1 MFFFFKTKEYLQQA
15 ERVKDVVNTESSE
28 PEAEGGPEILLQVSA
43 SSSITAPLST
53 PREFSLTSPAEKQT
67 VLVER
72 QGKWGPRAT
81 REMRKANNGVDILG
95 NKLSHGQFP
104 GQGRIVTQS
113 QTEKIPGEDAT
124 QAPPRGQRL
133 NVWGTS
139 TRLPSRLCPLRRVAV
154 PAGWGRVSVG

>member
-1 MFFFFKTKEYLQQA
+1 MVGFFFKTKEYLQQA
-15 ERVKDVVNTESSE
+15 KKVKEVVNTESSE
-28 PEAEGGPEILLQVSA
+28 PEAEGGPEILLRVSA

-67 VLVER
+67 VL
-72 QGKWGPRAT
+72 GKWGPRAT
-81 REMRKANNGVDILG
+81 HEMRKANHGVDVLG

-104 GQGRIVTQS
+104 GQGRIVTQL
-113 QTEKIPGEDAT
+113 QTEKIPGEDVT

-139 TRLPSRLCPLRRVAV
+139 TRLPSRLCLLRGVAV
-154 PAGWGRVSVG
+154 PAGWGRVSIG

>member
-133 NVWGTS
+133 ITS
-139 TRLPSRLCPLRRVAV
+139 GGQAHDFPLASVR
-154 PAGWGRVSVG
+154 SVGWRSPQGGDV